1 MSNEL
6 VKKEE
11 KQLVVKEER
20 NITDN
25 VFNKIH
31 QFQNNGQIYQKM
43 H

>member
-1 MSNEL
+1 MRNEL

-25 VFNKIH
+25 VLNKIH
-31 QFQNNGQIYQKM
+31 SKQWTNILSR
-43 H
+43 